1 MCNKHSDPNYSH
13 DVALEPI
20 AADLYVD
27 LKIVLRNSRDWHRRE
42 QRLTKLKM
50 HPVVEAVIKLYRPMN
65 WHLLVLEWPHLA
77 DDGTR
82 LAYTRDERAG
92 EADRQLVTTPGKYLR
107 RHFPTLADDVIR
119 DIVLRHTDGDFEF
132 IITRDIHEIVSF
144 KQHGPKSCMTFK
156 RDPFEDHPYRV
167 YDPKYGWGLAVHRAK
182 SDGFIFGN
190 ALVWEGDGDD
200 SDERIFVRSYFA
212 PDREYDGYSYADQ
225 RLEAWLKD
233 EGYEHHSSW
242 YEDTKLARV
251 QNSDGDTLLP
261 YLDGHRQSV
270 DVESVKCL
278 RIRECG
284 DYSATDTDGLLENNR
299 AICAYCDDRCH
310 EDHVRYVD
318 DYGDVCDGCIERDF
332 YWSEAGEEY
341 VHADNAIET
350 VDDGYIHR
358 YRLGR
363 YDYTMVTSGR
373 HEDLAAPDDEV
384 IYDAYGNVWHQDDMD
399 EMVTLHSDSQC
410 GDELVHNEAP
420 DLICTVD
427 GDYFDRADI
436 GSVVFEITDGPS
448 KGEYVALNGD
458 SKIWQHFDN
467 LWLLSEYNAHLEEV
481 QGQLRLDDEQRVN
494 ADAEQ
499 E

>member
-77 DDGTR
+77 DDGKR
-82 LAYTRDERAG
+82 LSYTRDERAG

-119 DIVLRHTDGDFEF
+119 DLVLQHTHGDFEF
-132 IITRDIHEIVSF
+132 IITRDIHEIVTF
-144 KQHGPKSCMTFK
+144 KQQGPKSCMTFK
-156 RDPFEDHPYRV
+156 RDLFEDHPYRV

-182 SDGFIFGN
+182 SDGFIFGT

-212 PDREYDGYSYADQ
+212 PDREYDGYSHADQ

-233 EGYEHHSSW
+233 EGYEHYSSW
-242 YEDTKLARV
+242 YQGTKLARV
-251 QNSDGDTLLP
+251 QNSDGDTLMP
-261 YLDGHRQSV
+261 YLDGNNQQV
-270 DVESVKCL
+270 DMHGSYLTIEDRGEYC
-278 RIRECG
+278 
-284 DYSATDTDGLLENNR
+284 ATDTDGLLENDR
-299 AICAYCDDRCH
+299 AICACCDERCH
-310 EDHVRYVD
+310 EDHVQYVD
-318 DYGDVCDGCIERDF
+318 DYGDVCDGCIERHF

-341 VHADNAIET
+341 VHADYAIET
-350 VDDGYIHR
+350 VDGGYIHS

-363 YDYTMVTSGR
+363 YNYTMVNSGR
-373 HEDLAAPDDEV
+373 HAELAAPDDDT
-384 IYDAYGNVWHQDDMD
+384 ILDAYGNTWHQDDED
-399 EMVTLHSDSQC
+399 EMVTLHSDSKY
-410 GDELVHNEAP
+410 GDEVVHNEAP

-458 SKIWQHFDN
+458 SKIWQHFDS

>member
-77 DDGTR
+77 DDGKR
-82 LAYTRDERAG
+82 LSYTRDERAG

-119 DIVLRHTDGDFEF
+119 DLVLQHTHGDFEF

-156 RDPFEDHPYRV
+156 RGSFEDHPYRV

-182 SDGFIFGN
+182 SDGFIFGT

-200 SDERIFVRSYFA
+200 NDERIFVRSYFA
-212 PDREYDGYSYADQ
+212 PDREYDGYSHADQ

-233 EGYEHHSSW
+233 VGYEHRSSW
-242 YEDTKLARV
+242 YEGTKLARV
-251 QNSDGDTLLP
+251 VNTDGDTLMP
-261 YLDGHRQSV
+261 YLDGNNQQV
-270 DVESVKCL
+270 DVHGSYLTIEDRGEYC
-278 RIRECG
+278 
-284 DYSATDTDGLLENNR
+284 ATDTDGLLENDR
-299 AICAYCDDRCH
+299 AICACCDERCH
-310 EDHVRYVD
+310 EDHVQYVD
-318 DYGDVCDGCIERDF
+318 DYGDVCDGCIERHF

-341 VHADNAIET
+341 VHADYAIET
-350 VDDGYIHR
+350 VDGGYIHH

-363 YDYTMVTSGR
+363 YNYTMVTSGT
-373 HEDLAAPDDEV
+373 HEDLAAPDDETIV
-384 IYDAYGNVWHQDDMD
+384 DAYGNTWHQDDED
-399 EMVTLHSDSQC
+399 DLVTLHSDSKY
-410 GDELVHNEAP
+410 GDEVVHNEAP

-458 SKIWQHFDN
+458 SKIWQHFDS
-467 LWLLSEYNAHLEEV
+467 LWLLSEYNEHLEN
-481 QGQLRLDDEQRVN
+481 QRVN

>member
-27 LKIVLRNSRDWHRRE
+27 LKIVLRNSRDWHCRE

-50 HPVVEAVIKLYRPMN
+50 HPVVEAVIKQYRPMN

-119 DIVLRHTDGDFEF
+119 DLVLQHTDGDFEF

-144 KQHGPKSCMTFK
+144 KQQGPKSCMTFK
-156 RDPFEDHPYRV
+156 NAIFKDHPYRV

-182 SDGFIFGN
+182 SDGFIFGT
-190 ALVWEGDGDD
+190 ALVWEGDDFGDD
-200 SDERIFVRSYFA
+200 QRIFVRSYFA

-225 RLEAWLKD
+225 RLEAWLKS
-233 EGYEHHSSW
+233 EGYEHYSSW
-242 YEDTKLARV
+242 YKGTKIARV
-251 QNSDGDTLLP
+251 QDSDGDTLMP
-261 YLDGHRQSV
+261 YLDGNNQQV
-270 DVESVKCL
+270 DVEADCL
-278 RIRECG
+278 TIREYGEYC
-284 DYSATDTDGLLENNR
+284 ATDTDGLLENER
-299 AICAYCDDRCH
+299 AMCAYCDERGH
-310 EDHVRYVD
+310 EDHMQYVD
-318 DYGDVCDGCIERDF
+318 DYGDVCEDCIERSF
-332 YWSEAGEEY
+332 YWSEAGDEY
-341 VHADNAIET
+341 VHADYAIET
-350 VDDGYIHR
+350 VDGEYIHR

-363 YDYTMVTSGR
+363 YDYTMVTSGT

-384 IYDAYGNVWHQDDMD
+384 IHDAYGNVWHQDDRD
-399 EMVTLHSDSQC
+399 DMVMLHSDSSY

-427 GDYFDRADI
+427 GDYFDRHDI

-448 KGEYVALNGD
+448 KGEYVALNGG
-458 SKIWQHFDN
+458 SKIWQDVDG
-467 LWLLSEYNAHLEEV
+467 LWLLSEYNAHLEN
-481 QGQLRLDDEQRVN
+481 QRVN